1 MPSPIHARPAP
12 TEQHLVAFTLKGYRL
27 ALGLSQREVAARS
40 DGLRQAEISM
50 WETGR
55 SIPTLPNLDRW
66 AAALGCEIIAVT
78 KEAGG

>member
-1 MPSPIHARPAP
+1 M
-12 TEQHLVAFTLKGYRL
+12 VYTLKGYRL

-66 AAALGCEIIAVT
+66 AAALGCELIAVT
-78 KEAGG
+78 KEAEG